1 MQPLKPQDLLLRQ
14 TPVEHDRW
22 SEGKSTEDQPV
33 ALERFQTLE
42 HVIRD
47 TPVHIEPYL
56 ELAKIY
62 LQGGRWND
70 AKRVLDLAVAR
81 FPEHEEANYLREE
94 SQLARSLQLHSEA
107 ERAHREEPTVMTKD
121 SLERCR
127 IQLNVLREKVC
138 KARLERDPQKSE
150 LLLPLATALN
160 NLGQVDEAVEA
171 LHQAVQ
177 QPPLRAVAA
186 LQLGQVMEAAGR
198 IPEALSAYRKAAMF
212 RVPPPSRE
220 VRLAA
225 LNAAADLAERSNL
238 IDSAQRYVSIL
249 LDLNANDSH
258 LQQRY
263 KRLSES
269 PL

>member
-1 MQPLKPQDLLLRQ
+1 MQPLKPQDLLLRH

-22 SEGKSTEDQPV
+22 TTGKSTEDRPV
-33 ALERFQTLE
+33 PLERFQTLE

-47 TPVHIEPYL
+47 SPIHVEPYL

-70 AKRVLDLAVAR
+70 AQRVLNSAVAR

-107 ERAHREEPTVMTKD
+107 ELAHREEPTLMTKD

-138 KARLERDPQKSE
+138 KARLERDPQRFE
-150 LLLPLATALN
+150 LLLPMATALN
-160 NLGQVDEAVEA
+160 NLGQVEDAVEA
-171 LHQAVQ
+171 LHKAVE

-198 IPEALSAYRKAAMF
+198 VPEALSAYRKAAMF
-212 RVPPPSRE
+212 RVPLPSRE

-225 LNAAADLAERSNL
+225 LTAAADLAERSNL
-238 IDSAQRYVSIL
+238 IDSAQRYVAML
-249 LDLNANDSH
+249 LDLDANDTQ
-258 LQQRY
+258 LQRY
-263 KRLSES
+263 KHLCEA